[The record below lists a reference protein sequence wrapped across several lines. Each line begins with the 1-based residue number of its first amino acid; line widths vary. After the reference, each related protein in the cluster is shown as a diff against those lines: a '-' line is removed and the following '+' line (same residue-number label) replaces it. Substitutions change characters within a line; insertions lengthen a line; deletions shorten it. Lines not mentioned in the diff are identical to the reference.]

1 MKLVALKEIT
11 YANKVRKVGD
21 EFETVNDMDGVIL
34 VGRDNARLAD
44 MQSKNDTPVPEIP
57 IHTNTTSQPVAKR
70 RYVRR
75 DMRAED

>member
-11 YANKVRKVGD
+11 YANKVRKVGE
-21 EFETVNDMDGVIL
+21 EFEAVTDLDGMIL
-34 VGRDNARLAD
+34 VGRENARLAD
-44 MQSKNDTPVPEIP
+44 VETKADTPVPEIP
-57 IHTNTTSQPVAKR
+57 IHTNTTSQPLAKR

>member
-44 MQSKNDTPVPEIP
+44 FETKTPPVPEIP